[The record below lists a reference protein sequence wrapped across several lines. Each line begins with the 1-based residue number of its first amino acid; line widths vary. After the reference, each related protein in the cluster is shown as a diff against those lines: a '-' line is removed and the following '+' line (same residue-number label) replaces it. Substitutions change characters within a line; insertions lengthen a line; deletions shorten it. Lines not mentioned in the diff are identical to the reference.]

1 MYRRTILAQ
10 LSASSIVWPFAGRAQ
25 QKAMPV
31 IGILSSTP
39 LTPGEAPYEA
49 DFIQGLAEAGYVVG
63 QSVTILR
70 REAEG
75 HYGRLPAL
83 AADLVNRKV
92 DVIRTGSLPST
103 SAAKGAT
110 ATIPIVFALAVDP
123 VAAGIISNLARP
135 EGNLTGV
142 SILNI
147 ALVPKRLELL
157 SDMVPQAKTIALLVN
172 PNNSKAAARMVSD
185 SLEAARRKGVQ
196 VDVLNAT
203 DPNEIESAFTNL
215 VQRQDG
221 GLVVGTDPIFSARRE
236 QILTLA
242 ARHAVPAMFGFT
254 TNSGLVSYGTDL
266 GAVYKQL
273 GVYTGRILRGAK
285 PGDLPVQQPTTFQL
299 VVNVATARAL
309 GLTVPPS
316 ILARADEVIE

>member
-1 MYRRTILAQ
+1 ML
-10 LSASSIVWPFAGRAQ
+10 RAQ
-25 QKAMPV
+25 QKSMPV
-31 IGILSSTP
+31 IGILDSTS
-39 LTPGEAPYEA
+39 LTPGEAPWEA
-49 DFIQGLAEAGYVVG
+49 AFNEALAEIGYVVG
-63 QSVTILR
+63 QSVTVLR

-75 HYGRLPAL
+75 HYDRLPAL

-92 DVIRTGSLPST
+92 DVIRTGSLPGT
-103 SAAKGAT
+103 TAAKGAS
-110 ATIPIVFALAVDP
+110 ATIPIVFSLAVDP
-123 VAAGIISNLARP
+123 VAAGMVSNLARP

-147 ALVPKRLELL
+147 ELVPKRLELL
-157 SDMVPQAKTIALLVN
+157 CDMVPEAKTIALLVN
-172 PNNSKAAARMVSD
+172 PNNSNAAARMISD
-185 SLEAARRKGVQ
+185 SREAARRKGVQ

-203 DPNEIESAFTNL
+203 EPDEIDGAFATL

-242 ARHAVPAMFGFT
+242 ARHAVPAMFGFA
-254 TNSGLVSYGTDL
+254 TNSGLISYGTDL
-266 GAVYKQL
+266 AAVYKQL

-299 VVNVATARAL
+299 VVNMTTARAL
-309 GLTVPPS
+309 GLTIPPS
-316 ILARADEVIE
+316 ILARADKVIE

>member
-1 MYRRTILAQ
+1 MKRRVLFASTTAAA
-10 LSASSIVWPFAGRAQ
+10 LSPATLRAQ
-25 QKAMPV
+25 QTKMPV
-31 IGILSSTP
+31 IGILDSTS
-39 LTPGEAPYEA
+39 LTPGEAPWEA
-49 DFIQGLAEAGYVVG
+49 AFGQGLAEAGYVVG
-63 QSVTILR
+63 QNVTVLR

-75 HYGRLPAL
+75 NFDRLPVL
-83 AADLVNRKV
+83 AADLVSRKV

-103 SAAKGAT
+103 TAAKAAS

-123 VAAGIISNLARP
+123 VVTGMVSNLARP

-147 ALVPKRLELL
+147 ELVSKRLELL

-172 PNNSKAAARMVSD
+172 PNNAIAAARMISD
-185 SLEAARRKGVQ
+185 SQEAARRKGVQ

-203 DPNEIESAFTNL
+203 NPNEINNAFANL

-242 ARHAVPAMFGFT
+242 ARHAIPTMFGFT

-266 GAVYKQL
+266 GSVYKQL
-273 GVYTGRILRGAK
+273 GVYIGRILRGAK
-285 PGDLPVQQPTTFQL
+285 PGDLPVQQPTAFQL
-299 VVNVATARAL
+299 VVNMVTAKAL
-309 GLTVPPS
+309 GLTIPPS
-316 ILARADEVIE
+316 ILARDNEVIE

>member
-1 MYRRTILAQ
+1 MKRRVLLASTAAAALSPAIL
-10 LSASSIVWPFAGRAQ
+10 RAQ
-25 QKAMPV
+25 QTAMPV
-31 IGILSSTP
+31 IGVLDSTS
-39 LTPGEAPYEA
+39 LTPGEAPWEVA
-49 DFIQGLAEAGYVVG
+49 FSKGLAETGYVVG
-63 QSVTILR
+63 QNVTILR

-75 HYGRLPAL
+75 HYDRLPSL

-92 DVIRTGSLPST
+92 DVIRTGSLPGT
-103 SAAKGAT
+103 TAAKGAS
-110 ATIPIVFALAVDP
+110 ATIPIVFSLAVDP
-123 VAAGIISNLARP
+123 VAAGMVSNLARP

-147 ALVPKRLELL
+147 ELVPKRLELL

-172 PNNSKAAARMVSD
+172 PNNSNAAARMVSD
-185 SLEAARRKGVQ
+185 SQEAAGRKGVQ

-203 DPNEIESAFTNL
+203 DPTEIESAFTNL
-215 VQRQDG
+215 VHRQDG

-242 ARHAVPAMFGFT
+242 ARHAVPTMFGFT

-266 GAVYKQL
+266 GSVYRQL

-299 VVNVATARAL
+299 VVNMTTARAL
-309 GLTVPPS
+309 GLTIPPS

>member
-1 MYRRTILAQ
+1 MKRRVLLA
-10 LSASSIVWPFAGRAQ
+10 STAAVAVSPRIAGAQ
-25 QKAMPV
+25 QKEMPV

-39 LTPGEAPYEA
+39 LTPGEAPYEPA
-49 DFIQGLAEAGYVVG
+49 FIQGLAEAGYVAG

-123 VAAGIISNLARP
+123 VAAGIVSNLARP

-157 SDMVPQAKTIALLVN
+157 SDMVPQAKTVALLVN
-172 PNNSKAAARMVSD
+172 PKNSATAAQMISD
-185 SLEAARRKGVQ
+185 SQEAARRKGVQ
-196 VDVLNAT
+196 IDVLNAS
-203 DPNEIESAFTNL
+203 DPSEIDSAFTTL
-215 VQRQDG
+215 VQQKDG

-242 ARHAVPAMFGFT
+242 ARHAVPTIFGFT
-254 TNSGLVSYGTDL
+254 TNSGLISYGTDL
-266 GAVYKQL
+266 AAVYKQL
-273 GVYTGRILRGAK
+273 GIYTGRILRGAK
-285 PGDLPVQQPTTFQL
+285 PGDLPVVQPTTFQL
-299 VVNVATARAL
+299 VVNMTTAKAL
-309 GLTVPPS
+309 GLTIPPAL
-316 ILARADEVIE
+316 LASADEVIE